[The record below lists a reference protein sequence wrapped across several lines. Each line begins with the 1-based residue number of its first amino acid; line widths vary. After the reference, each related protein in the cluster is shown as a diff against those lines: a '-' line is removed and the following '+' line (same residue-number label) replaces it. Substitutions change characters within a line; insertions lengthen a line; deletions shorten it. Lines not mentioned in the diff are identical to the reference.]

1 MRMRLLALP
10 LIVAFAVLI
19 LWPLSSVVID
29 SFDAKGE
36 VSFGNY
42 TEVLSSA
49 YYQQSFI
56 TTLWISALTTVIGIV
71 FGILLAIALRA
82 RGRGVRR
89 FALAF
94 GSMGAN
100 FAGVPLAMA
109 IIILFGMNGFFTI
122 LVGKLGLP
130 GAFNVYSIIGLT
142 IAYCYFQIALATLL
156 LTPAFDAVPVEIE
169 EAASLMGVSSARFWA
184 RIGVPMLAR
193 QIVAIAILLF
203 ANAMGTF
210 ATTFALT
217 GTSVNVVTVAISS
230 LVSGDIFSD
239 PNLANAISLL
249 LLIVLLV
256 PIIASQ
262 IIAGEKRLGK
272 DPSAGPQR

>member
-1 MRMRLLALP
+1 MTDANTLRMRLLALP
-10 LIVAFAVLI
+10 LLVVFAVLVV
-19 LWPLSSVVID
+19 WPLTSIVID
-29 SFDAKGE
+29 SFDAQGE
-36 VSFGNY
+36 ISLANY
-42 TEVLSSA
+42 RTVLEST
-49 YYQQSFI
+49 YYRQSFV
-56 TTLWISALTTVIGIV
+56 TSLWISVLTTGIGIAL
-71 FGILLAIALRA
+71 GILLAIALRA
-82 RGRGVRR
+82 RGGGVRR

-130 GAFNVYSIIGLT
+130 GGFNVYSLAGLV

-156 LTPAFDAVPVEIE
+156 LTPAFDAVPAEIE
-169 EAASLMGVSSARFWA
+169 EAAALMGVSSARFWL
-184 RIGVPMLAR
+184 RVGLPIVAR

-210 ATTFALT
+210 ATTYALT
-217 GTSVNVVTVAISS
+217 GTSVNVVTIAISD

-239 PNLANAISLL
+239 PNLANAIALVLL
-249 LLIVLLV
+249 VVLLV
-256 PIIASQ
+256 PIVASQ
-262 IIAGEKRLGK
+262 FLARERR
-272 DPSAGPQR
+272 P

>member
-1 MRMRLLALP
+1 MTDANTLRMRLLALP
-10 LIVAFAVLI
+10 LLVVFGVLVV
-19 LWPLSSVVID
+19 WPLTSIVID
-29 SFDAKGE
+29 SFDAQGE
-36 VSFGNY
+36 ISLANY
-42 TEVLSSA
+42 RTVLEST
-49 YYQQSFI
+49 YYRQSFV
-56 TTLWISALTTVIGIV
+56 TSLWISVLTTGIGIAL
-71 FGILLAIALRA
+71 GILLAIALRA
-82 RGRGVRR
+82 RGGGVRR

-130 GAFNVYSIIGLT
+130 GGFNVYSLAGLV

-156 LTPAFDAVPVEIE
+156 LTPAFDAVPAEIE
-169 EAASLMGVSSARFWA
+169 EAAALMGVSSARFWL
-184 RIGVPMLAR
+184 RVGLPIVAR

-210 ATTFALT
+210 ATTYALT
-217 GTSVNVVTVAISS
+217 GTSVNVVTIAISD

-239 PNLANAISLL
+239 PNLANAIALVLL
-249 LLIVLLV
+249 VVLLV
-256 PIIASQ
+256 PIVASQ
-262 IIAGEKRLGK
+262 FLVRERR
-272 DPSAGPQR
+272 P

>member
-1 MRMRLLALP
+1 MTDANTLRMRLLALP
-10 LIVAFAVLI
+10 LLVVFAVLVV
-19 LWPLSSVVID
+19 WPLTSIVID
-29 SFDAKGE
+29 SFDAQGE
-36 VSFGNY
+36 ISLANY
-42 TEVLSSA
+42 RTVLEST
-49 YYQQSFI
+49 YYRQSFV
-56 TTLWISALTTVIGIV
+56 TSLWISVLTTGIGIAL
-71 FGILLAIALRA
+71 GILLAIALRA
-82 RGRGVRR
+82 RGGGVRR

-130 GAFNVYSIIGLT
+130 GGFNVYSLAGLV

-156 LTPAFDAVPVEIE
+156 LTPAFDAVPAEIE
-169 EAASLMGVSSARFWA
+169 EAAALMGVSSARFWL
-184 RIGVPMLAR
+184 RVGLPIVAR

-210 ATTFALT
+210 ATTYALT
-217 GTSVNVVTVAISS
+217 GTSVNVVTIAISD

-239 PNLANAISLL
+239 PNLANAIALVLL
-249 LLIVLLV
+249 VVLLV
-256 PIIASQ
+256 PIVASQ
-262 IIAGEKRLGK
+262 FLVRERR
-272 DPSAGPQR
+272 P